1 VSNLFSRE
9 YRAKD
14 TDPPLYHSFLV
25 ERIISLNVFGCP
37 LSSLQ
42 THIKPSKKEEHYHH
56 SCGIWLKASYINH
69 SCHSNVRR
77 SFIGDLMLVRAT
89 CDMPADTE
97 LKFCYQLPGAK
108 SYQETQRGLKTWAFE
123 CDCAI
128 CTDAK
133 STPNKT
139 ANRRKALVGDLL
151 TVLQNPARLDAPKA
165 DRLAAAIEATYKSPA
180 SEVPRLALWEP
191 YLLITRAYATA
202 SQPVG
207 VVSTALKFLRSLS
220 FVIKGA
226 DPPFSSPA
234 SFEVVRWGLMIDNV
248 IEIWM
253 HLWTAYAAIAP
264 QFCTKAEECA
274 RIAYRICVGWDE
286 TFEERCGKRAREA
299 IQDMK

>member
-1 VSNLFSRE
+1 
-9 YRAKD
+9 
-14 TDPPLYHSFLV
+14 LV
-25 ERIISLNVFGCP
+25 ERIISLNVFGSP

-42 THIKPSKKEEHYHH
+42 NHIKPSQKEEHYHH

-97 LKFCYQLPGAK
+97 LKFWYQLPGAK
-108 SYQETQRGLKTWAFE
+108 SFPETQNGLKTWAFE
-123 CDCAI
+123 CDCII

-133 STPNKT
+133 STLNKT
-139 ANRRKALVGDLL
+139 TKRRKTLVGDLL
-151 TVLQNPARLDAPKA
+151 TVLQNPARLDVPKA

-191 YLLITRAYATA
+191 YLLITRAYAAA
-202 SQPVG
+202 SQPVE

-226 DPPFSSPA
+226 DFPFSSSA
-234 SFEVVRWGLMIDNV
+234 SFEVVRWGLMIGNV

-253 HLWTAYAAIAP
+253 HLCTAYAAVAP
-264 QFCTKAEECA
+264 QLCTKAEECA
-274 RIAYRICVGWDE
+274 RITYRICVGWDE
-286 TFEERCGKRAREA
+286 TFEEHCGKKAREA